1 MIAFFEVLACLADSI
16 IAVNFVSKA
25 NGRKITELK
34 CMCFAL
40 VYFAFNLIGVF
51 AKADS
56 KYIVAFNLVILLCLS
71 LTTSSYK
78 SFKAYVS
85 PVCVVG
91 LALFVNMFIRAFFG
105 VYLSLSFYSVAE
117 ALASAGLPRVYY
129 LIATRT
135 VLFLILCF
143 IKPIMTKSVSFKIQ
157 DYFLMLLFPITMFY
171 VVFVMS
177 SSILAFVSEA
187 LLQMLLPAMIL
198 LLVSFLGIYYLIYR
212 LGKNNSEKEKRIL
225 YQQMLG
231 YEEKRYSDMENV
243 LEQLRKIRHDLN
255 HQLTLVKMKLSN
267 KDYDGAEKEL
277 DGILDNVSSVG
288 TIIKTDNK
296 VVDYMVNTKLGSLPY
311 ASVVVTGSL
320 GELECVD
327 EIDLSIVL
335 GNIIDNAVDAVK
347 VVKDPRI
354 ELSFYPKDNY
364 MNILCKNSIEESVL
378 NKNPKLLSSKL
389 GREKHGYGIKS
400 VKEIICRINGDVSF
414 YEEDGFFTVHIML
427 PMKY

>member
-34 CMCFAL
+34 CMCFSL

-71 LTTSSYK
+71 LVTSSYK

-91 LALFVNMFIRAFFG
+91 FTLFVSMFIKSCFG
-105 VYLSLSFYSVAE
+105 VYLSLSYLEVDIELS
-117 ALASAGLPRVYY
+117 SAGLPRVYY
-129 LIATRT
+129 LIITEI
-135 VLFLILCF
+135 VLFLILSF
-143 IKPIMTKSVSFKIQ
+143 LIPIITKSVSFKIQ
-157 DYFLMLLFPITMFY
+157 DYFLMLLFPVTMFY
-171 VVFVMS
+171 VVLVMS
-177 SSILAFVSEA
+177 ASILAYVSEA
-187 LLQMLLPAMIL
+187 LIEMLLPARVMML
-198 LLVSFLGIYYLIYR
+198 AGFLGIYCLIYR
-212 LGKNNSEKEKRIL
+212 LGKNNSERERRIL

-277 DGILDNVSSVG
+277 DGILENVSSVG

-296 VVDYMVNTKLGSLPY
+296 IVDYMVNTKFGSLPY
-311 ASVVVTGSL
+311 ASVVVAGSL
-320 GELECVD
+320 SELDCVD
-327 EIDLSIVL
+327 EMDLSIVL